1 MISDKTD
8 TNCNKAGCIDWECMS
23 ITRAE
28 GIEHS
33 LVSVEQQALRY
44 FPIYHPP
51 EKLWLGL
58 LGLFRAIR
66 VIRVRAI
73 RAIRVNPNPNS
84 PNSPNPNPN
93 PNFSGG

>member
-1 MISDKTD
+1 MLLGKNVVVFIHGKL
-8 TNCNKAGCIDWECMS
+8 NKF
-23 ITRAE
+23 
-28 GIEHS
+28 
-33 LVSVEQQALRY
+33 LALIKLSTERCAFRY

-66 VIRVRAI
+66 
-73 RAIRVNPNPNS
+73 AIRVNPNPNS
-84 PNSPNPNPN
+84 PNSPNPSPNPNPN